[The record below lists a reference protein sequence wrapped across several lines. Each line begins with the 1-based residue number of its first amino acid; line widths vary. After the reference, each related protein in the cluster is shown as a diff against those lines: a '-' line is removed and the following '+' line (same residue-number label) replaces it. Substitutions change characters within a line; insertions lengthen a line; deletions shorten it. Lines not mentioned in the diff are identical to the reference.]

1 MLDGK
6 IAPKWQESCMQCSSA
21 QILLMLIR
29 HTTLL
34 FVYVLL
40 QHQDAATYYGFL
52 NILMVKSASRNS
64 ETNGARNKYRKRKPV
79 FRNP

>member
-1 MLDGK
+1 MSRELSVEASRNDGR
-6 IAPKWQESCMQCSSA
+6 ECSTGK
-21 QILLMLIR
+21 LLR
-29 HTTLL
+29 SGKK
-34 FVYVLL
+34 V
-40 QHQDAATYYGFL
+40 DAATYYGFL